1 MEVDTTLAAS
11 IRVARNKADYDAAC
25 KRLLS
30 EKIILA
36 WILKRC
42 LKEFENYDVRQ
53 IAEEFI
59 EGQPQVSTVA
69 VTPDETGSI
78 IQGIAQENASLTEG
92 TVFFDIYFYATIPE
106 SGETIQLIINVEAQN
121 KFYPG
126 YPLIK
131 RGIFYGGRMLSAQDG
146 TVFTKSHYEKLRKV
160 YSIWICTN
168 PPKKRE
174 NTITRYHITEEN
186 LLGSVHEKVKNY
198 DLLSVVMICL
208 SKPDG
213 ENSQSDTEDDGLL
226 RLLKTLL
233 SRNTPPDEKK
243 RVLRD
248 EFDIPMTQTL
258 EKEVSLMC
266 NLSDGVW
273 EDGRTQGIAQG
284 ITQGIAQGITQ
295 GMMDGRL
302 SDIQNLI
309 KNTGWTIEKAMDV
322 LSIPESDRQ
331 EYVTRLAIQRL

>member
-1 MEVDTTLAAS
+1 MEIDTTLASS
-11 IRVARNKADYDAAC
+11 IHVAQDKADYDAAC

-36 WILKRC
+36 WILKHC
-42 LKEFENYDVRQ
+42 LKEFQDYDVRE
-53 IAEEFI
+53 IAEKFI
-59 EGQPQVSTVA
+59 EGQPQVSTVS
-69 VTPDETGSI
+69 VTPDTGSV
-78 IQGIAQENASLTEG
+78 IQGISQENASPIEG
-92 TVFFDIYFYATIPE
+92 AIFFDIYFYAIIP
-106 SGETIQLIINVEAQN
+106 GTKETVQLIINVEAQN

-186 LLGSVHEKVKNY
+186 LVGNVHEKVKNY

-208 SKPDG
+208 SKPDK
-213 ENSQSDTEDDGLL
+213 ENGKPEEEDNGLL
-226 RLLKTLL
+226 KLLGTLL
-233 SRNTPPDEKK
+233 SRNTSPDEKK

-248 EFDIPMTQTL
+248 EFDIPMTQTM

-273 EDGRTQGIAQG
+273 EDGL
-284 ITQGIAQGITQ
+284 
-295 GMMDGRL
+295 MSGRL
-302 SDIQNLI
+302 SDLRNLME
-309 KNTGWTIEKAMDV
+309 TMGWTIEQAMNA
-322 LSIPESDRQ
+322 LRIPETDRS
-331 EYVTRLAIQRL
+331 EYAAQLTSQ